1 MKLFRNREVS
11 FEAQPAPDRRIAR
24 DVSEWLR
31 PLVMAVEQG
40 WEAPDAD
47 QYDHAFQG
55 YLDTI
60 LDPIAELEAALEEKQ
75 LVFRL
80 KLQRMIEIAPDLFD
94 RALRRSAFEAG
105 YFIEKGNDDGR

>member
-11 FEAQPAPDRRIAR
+11 FEAPPAPDRRNAH

-31 PLVMAVEQG
+31 PLVMTVEQG

-55 YLDTI
+55 YLETI
-60 LDPIAELEAALEEKQ
+60 LDPIAELESALEEKQ

-105 YFIEKGNDDGR
+105 YFIEKGKNDG